1 MRDSENANVIYRR
14 IGNTTYKLRVHFSGE
29 ATETMEEKILRLI
42 RSEALDKR
50 EKRGIIN
57 TATSDPAA

>member
-1 MRDSENANVIYRR
+1 MPDSENANVIYRR
-14 IGNTTYKLRVHFSGE
+14 IGTTTYKLRVHFSGK
-29 ATETMEEKILRLI
+29 ATETMEEKILLLI
-42 RSEALDKR
+42 RAEALDKR

>member
-1 MRDSENANVIYRR
+1 MPDSENANVIYRR
-14 IGNTTYKLRVHFSGE
+14 IGNTMYKLRVHFSGE

>member
-14 IGNTTYKLRVHFSGE
+14 IGNIHFSGE